1 MAKICIKDVHPVAS
15 TSHFSAAKNLALAL
29 QLPQVAQR
37 QIDRSG
43 ECSMTIPIIAAVAG
57 AVLIILQAI
66 LMILVGMHR
75 IRNRINLGMGDD
87 PALER
92 KIRRHGNLAENAAL
106 FIVVLALAEMTVV
119 PNDVVQIIALVFI
132 VGRILH
138 AIALSTVAG
147 SQGAETG
154 KIFQAL
160 RAIGAFTTFGSFI
173 ALGGYLLA
181 SIF

>member
-1 MAKICIKDVHPVAS
+1 
-15 TSHFSAAKNLALAL
+15 
-29 QLPQVAQR
+29 
-37 QIDRSG
+37 
-43 ECSMTIPIIAAVAG
+43 MTIPIIAAVAG

-75 IRNRINLGMGDD
+75 IRNRVNLGTGDD

-119 PNDVVQIIALVFI
+119 PNDIIRIIAIVFI
-132 VGRILH
+132 VGRIFH

-147 SQGAETG
+147 SHGSATG
-154 KIFQAL
+154 KVFPIF
-160 RAIGAFTTFGSFI
+160 RAIGAFTTFGSFV
-173 ALGGYLLA
+173 ALGIYLLTG
-181 SIF
+181 IF

>member
-1 MAKICIKDVHPVAS
+1 
-15 TSHFSAAKNLALAL
+15 
-29 QLPQVAQR
+29 
-37 QIDRSG
+37 
-43 ECSMTIPIIAAVAG
+43 MTVPIIAAVAG
-57 AVLIILQAI
+57 AVLIILQGI
-66 LMILVGMHR
+66 LMMLVGTHR
-75 IRNRINLGMGDD
+75 IRNRVNLGTGDD

-119 PNDVVQIIALVFI
+119 PNDVVRIIAIVFI
-132 VGRILH
+132 IGRILH

-147 SQGAETG
+147 SQGAEKG
-154 KIFQAL
+154 RIFPIF

-181 SIF
+181 GIF

>member
-1 MAKICIKDVHPVAS
+1 
-15 TSHFSAAKNLALAL
+15 
-29 QLPQVAQR
+29 
-37 QIDRSG
+37 
-43 ECSMTIPIIAAVAG
+43 MTIPIIAAVAG

-66 LMILVGMHR
+66 LMMLVGTHR
-75 IRNRINLGMGDD
+75 ILNRINLGTGDD

-106 FIVVLALAEMTVV
+106 FIVVLALAEMSVV
-119 PNDVVQIIALVFI
+119 PNNVVRIIAIVFI

-154 KIFQAL
+154 KIFQIF
-160 RAIGAFTTFGSFI
+160 RAIGAFTTSGSFI
-173 ALGGYLLA
+173 ALGGYLLVG
-181 SIF
+181 IF

>member
-1 MAKICIKDVHPVAS
+1 
-15 TSHFSAAKNLALAL
+15 
-29 QLPQVAQR
+29 
-37 QIDRSG
+37 
-43 ECSMTIPIIAAVAG
+43 MTIPIIAALTG
-57 AVLIILQAI
+57 ALLIILQAI
-66 LMILVGMHR
+66 LMMLVGTHR
-75 IRNRINLGMGDD
+75 IRNRVNLGTGDD

-119 PNDVVQIIALVFI
+119 PNDVVRIIAIVFI

-154 KIFQAL
+154 KIFQIF
-160 RAIGAFTTFGSFI
+160 RVIGAFTTFGSFI